1 MTHVSDVNIW
11 GNPDRS
17 FMTFMILSVLLGFLG
32 FDHFYLRS
40 YVSGFQKLFTNVFFL
55 GIWYFW
61 DLIQIFHDGKKVRTD
76 GLSSPLDW
84 IKGIG
89 RGVFPTLEQEGK
101 FEAPKSY
108 LIYTFLTVC
117 FGWLGADKFYIGN
130 GWHGIL
136 KLFSTL
142 NIFLFLIGIV
152 WVLWDA
158 FHAVFMTRSIVNGNI
173 TAPLP
178 FSLFAEPVDG
188 RELFMVKEK
197 TGGDAGFC
205 FMDWLEKTFSFGAVS
220 KASSFDWRKT
230 YRDIAVPLM
239 TPPIVG
245 AVHKAS
251 DTVNKIVDAA
261 ASGVNLPSV
270 SELKNLVMPSAPP
283 ASAPPANASPANA
296 PENNDP
302 KPPQTGGGG
311 VTISGPGAV
320 IGGTLTA
327 VVLAGGLKGFYDF
340 ISKQRG

>member
-1 MTHVSDVNIW
+1 VSDVNIW

-61 DLIQIFHDGKKVRTD
+61 DLIQIFHDGKKVRAE

-158 FHAVFMTRSIVNGNI
+158 FHAIFMTKSIVNGHI

-178 FSLFAEPVDG
+178 FSLFADPVNG

-197 TGGDAGFC
+197 ATGGDGGFC
-205 FMDWLEKTFSFGAVS
+205 FMDWLEKTFSFGAAS
-220 KASSFDWRKT
+220 KPSSFDWRKT

-245 AVHKAS
+245 AVHKVT
-251 DTVNKIVDAA
+251 DTVDKVVAA
-261 ASGVNLPSV
+261 AKNGIELPAVSNIASMVTANVVPPPSGPGSDPPS
-270 SELKNLVMPSAPP
+270 E
-283 ASAPPANASPANA
+283 
-296 PENNDP
+296 P
-302 KPPQTGGGG
+302 KPSQTGGGG
-311 VTISGPGAV
+311 GSISGPGAV

>member
-1 MTHVSDVNIW
+1 VSEVSVW

-40 YVSGFQKLFTNVFFL
+40 YMSGFQKMFTNVFFL

-108 LIYTFLTVC
+108 LIYTFLAVC

-130 GWHGIL
+130 GWQGVL

-142 NIFLFLIGIV
+142 NIFLFLIGFV

-158 FHAVFMTRSIVNGNI
+158 FHALFMTKSVVNSNI

-178 FSLFAEPVDG
+178 FSIFTGPVDG

-197 TGGDAGFC
+197 KGGDGGFC
-205 FMDWLEKTFSFGAVS
+205 FMDWLEKTFSFGTS
-220 KASSFDWRKT
+220 KPSSFDWRKT

-251 DTVNKIVDAA
+251 DTINKVVDAA
-261 ASGVNLPSV
+261 ASGVNLPSM
-270 SELKNLVMPSAPP
+270 SELTNMVMPSAPP
-283 ASAPPANASPANA
+283 ANNDPSAPPNNASAPA
-296 PENNDP
+296 NNDP
-302 KPPQTGGGG
+302 KAQTGGG
-311 VTISGPGAV
+311 VQVSGPGAV

-327 VVLAGGLKGFYDF
+327 LVLAGGLKGFYDF

>member
-1 MTHVSDVNIW
+1 
-11 GNPDRS
+11 
-17 FMTFMILSVLLGFLG
+17 
-32 FDHFYLRS
+32 
-40 YVSGFQKLFTNVFFL
+40 L

-61 DLIQIFHDGKKVRTD
+61 DLIQIFHDGKKVRAE

-158 FHAVFMTRSIVNGNI
+158 FHAIFMTKSIVNGNI

-178 FSLFAEPVDG
+178 FSLFAGPTDG

-197 TGGDAGFC
+197 AGGESSGFC
-205 FMDWLEKTFSFGAVS
+205 FMDWLEKTFSFGAS
-220 KASSFDWRKT
+220 KPSSFDWRKT

-245 AVHKAS
+245 AVHKVT
-251 DTVNKIVDAA
+251 DTVDKVVEAA
-261 ASGVNLPSV
+261 KNGITLPSV
-270 SELKNLVMPSAPP
+270 SNITSMVSP
-283 ASAPPANASPANA
+283 SAPPANASPSAPPANA
-296 PENNDP
+296 NDP
-302 KPPQTGGGG
+302 QPPSQTGGGG
-311 VTISGPGAV
+311 SVSGPGAV

-327 VVLAGGLKGFYDF
+327 LVLAGGLKGFYDF

>member
-1 MTHVSDVNIW
+1 MTHVSDVSVW

-17 FMTFMILSVLLGFLG
+17 FMTFMILSVLVGFLG

-61 DLIQIFHDGKKVRTD
+61 DLIQIFHDGKKVRAE

-89 RGVFPTLEQEGK
+89 RGVFPSLAEEGK
-101 FEAPKSY
+101 YEAPKSY
-108 LIYTFLTVC
+108 IIYTFLTIC

-158 FHAVFMTRSIVNGNI
+158 FHAIFMTKSIVNGNI

-178 FSLFAEPVDG
+178 FSIFAGPTDG

-197 TGGDAGFC
+197 TAGGDGGFC
-205 FMDWLEKTFSFGAVS
+205 FMDWLEKTFSFGTAS
-220 KASSFDWRKT
+220 KPSSFDWRKT

-245 AVHKAS
+245 AVHKVS
-251 DTVNKIVDAA
+251 DTVNKVVDAA
-261 ASGVNLPSV
+261 ASGVALPSV
-270 SELKNLVMPSAPP
+270 SELQNMVMPSAPP
-283 ASAPPANASPANA
+283 APV
-296 PENNDP
+296 NNDP
-302 KPPQTGGGG
+302 QPLQAGGG
-311 VTISGPGAV
+311 VQVSGPGAV

-327 VVLAGGLKGFYDF
+327 LVLAGGLKGFYDF